1 MRSSSS
7 PGFDLRGAVEGLRQT
22 FSSPSMADASPDVR
36 EGDGEGGDIRAAILR
51 ELSEESMHGYQII
64 RAIEARSGGAWKPT
78 PGTVYPTLQVLD
90 DEGLVSAAQ
99 VGERKVYSLTDTGRF
114 AAAAAADSAAA
125 ASAAAD
131 SANTGSAY
139 AASGS
144 PKAPQQPWGQGVHGA
159 LALTKSAAKLAQVM
173 TLVAQTGTPRQ
184 TERAVA
190 VVDEARR
197 KLYAILAEE

>member
-7 PGFDLRGAVEGLRQT
+7 SGFDLRGAVEGLRQT
-22 FSSPSMADASPDVR
+22 FASPTTADASPDVR
-36 EGDGEGGDIRAAILR
+36 EGGDIRAAVFR
-51 ELSEESMHGYQII
+51 ELSDESMHGYQII

-78 PGTVYPTLQVLD
+78 PGAVYPTLQVLD
-90 DEGLVSAAQ
+90 DEGLVSAEQ
-99 VGERKVYSLTDTGRF
+99 VGERKVYSLTDTGRL
-114 AAAAAADSAAA
+114 AAAAAAESAAA

-131 SANTGSAY
+131 SAHAGAAY

-144 PKAPQQPWGQGVHGA
+144 PKAPQQPWGQSVHGA

-173 TLVAQTGTPRQ
+173 TLVAQTGTSRQ

-190 VVDEARR
+190 VVDAARR

>member
-22 FSSPSMADASPDVR
+22 FASPSTADASPDVR
-36 EGDGEGGDIRAAILR
+36 EGEGGDIRAAVLR
-51 ELSEESMHGYQII
+51 ELSDESMHGYQII
-64 RAIEARSGGAWKPT
+64 RAVEARSGGTWKPT
-78 PGTVYPTLQVLD
+78 PGSVYPTLQVLD
-90 DEGLVSAAQ
+90 DEGLVSAEQ
-99 VGERKVYSLTDTGRF
+99 VGERKVYSLTDTGRL
-114 AAAAAADSAAA
+114 AAAAA
-125 ASAAAD
+125 ASAATDSANAD
-131 SANTGSAY
+131 SAHAGAAY

-144 PKAPQQPWGQGVHGA
+144 PKAPQQAWGQGVHSA

-173 TLVAQTGTPRQ
+173 TLVAQTGTSRQ

-190 VVDEARR
+190 IVDEARR

>member
-1 MRSSSS
+1 MSS
-7 PGFDLRGAVEGLRQT
+7 
-22 FSSPSMADASPDVR
+22 DVR
-36 EGDGEGGDIRAAILR
+36 EGGDIRAAVLR
-51 ELSEESMHGYQII
+51 ELSDESMHGYQII

-78 PGTVYPTLQVLD
+78 PGAVYPTLQVLD
-90 DEGLVSAAQ
+90 DEGLVSAEQ
-99 VGERKVYSLTDTGRF
+99 VGERKVYSLTDTGRV
-114 AAAAAADSAAA
+114 AAAAA

-131 SANTGSAY
+131 SASAAADSANGGSAHAGS

-144 PKAPQQPWGQGVHGA
+144 AKAPQQPWGQGVHGA

>member
-22 FSSPSMADASPDVR
+22 FASPSTADLSSDVR
-36 EGDGEGGDIRAAILR
+36 EGGDIRAAVLR
-51 ELSEESMHGYQII
+51 ELSDESMHGYQII

-78 PGTVYPTLQVLD
+78 PGAVYPTLQVLD
-90 DEGLVSAAQ
+90 DEGLVSAEQ
-99 VGERKVYSLTDTGRF
+99 VGERKVYSLTDTGRV
-114 AAAAAADSAAA
+114 AAAAA

-131 SANTGSAY
+131 SASAAADSANGGSAHAGS

-144 PKAPQQPWGQGVHGA
+144 AKAPQQPWGQGVHGA

>member
-22 FSSPSMADASPDVR
+22 FASPSTADASPDVR
-36 EGDGEGGDIRAAILR
+36 EGEGEGGDIRAAVLR
-51 ELSEESMHGYQII
+51 ELSDESMHGYQII
-64 RAIEARSGGAWKPT
+64 RAIEARSGGTWKPT
-78 PGTVYPTLQVLD
+78 PGSVYPTLQVLD
-90 DEGLVSAAQ
+90 DEGLVSAEQ
-99 VGERKVYSLTDTGRF
+99 VGERKVYSLTDTGRL
-114 AAAAAADSAAA
+114 AAAAAAESAAA

-131 SANTGSAY
+131 SAHAGSAY